1 MTTKKLSI
9 LSEKNVVDM
18 LIFLR
23 EGRHKE
29 NDFTQIVSNYYS
41 INATLS
47 KLVES
52 GLINMNLECGRYQT
66 RWYELTPLGE
76 EVSAHL
82 IIAKELIDSKN
93 G

>member
-1 MTTKKLSI
+1 MPTRKLSI

-18 LIFLR
+18 LIFLL

-41 INATLS
+41 INSTLT

-52 GLINMNLECGRYQT
+52 GLIEMDLECGRYQT
-66 RWYELTPLGE
+66 RWYELTPKGY
-76 EVSAHL
+76 EVSTHL
-82 IIAKELIDSKN
+82 KSALDLIDS
-93 G
+93 